1 MQIHFQTFI
10 WTKKKEQNW
19 QKLQSGMLLSLLFVT
34 LPFYLTALPTNPRS
48 ARLQLMRV
56 TAPSWKPVGKPS
68 LSSCVGSKTICSA
81 NSHRLD
87 LDTSC
92 VGLPTSS
99 DWAVTCCS
107 YAWPNCSL
115 THSVCL
121 SKSLPFTLSV
131 SFLSLTLCLFLFYFL
146 TKYPFFWIPLFL
158 WARGSFLPGCVIFL
172 TVKKS
177 THKDNEE
184 KGAVL

>member
-1 MQIHFQTFI
+1 MSGIES
-10 WTKKKEQNW
+10 KR
-19 QKLQSGMLLSLLFVT
+19 GMLLSLLFVT
-34 LPFYLTALPTNPRS
+34 RPFYLTAFPPS
-48 ARLQLMRV
+48 VRLQLMRV

-68 LSSCVGSKTICSA
+68 LSSCVGSKTICCA

-107 YAWPNCSL
+107 YAWPNRSL
-115 THSVCL
+115 THPACRSH
-121 SKSLPFTLSV
+121 SLPFSLSV
-131 SFLSLTLCLFLFYFL
+131 YPLAIRLFLCLCIPPSCFPHKISVFLNKFIL
-146 TKYPFFWIPLFL
+146 LSGL
-158 WARGSFLPGCVIFL
+158 EASFLPGCVIFL

-177 THKDNEE
+177 THKDEEE
-184 KGAVL
+184 KGQLWLTHWTSEANEK